1 MDPVEATD
9 VGRSTA
15 SEVVACEGVSEVPG
29 TMKGPWKL
37 DGADEGASE
46 VAASEVVPEMIT
58 LGSVPVGAACCSEV
72 AGAGV
77 G

>member
-1 MDPVEATD
+1 
-9 VGRSTA
+9 
-15 SEVVACEGVSEVPG
+15 
-29 TMKGPWKL
+29 MKGPWKL

-46 VAASEVVPEMIT
+46 VAAAEVVPEMIT